1 MYPAAE
7 RYLKYIETTED
18 ERGLINHGLGDWLF
32 YKAETPVDFM
42 ATGFVYWDNLMMAQ
56 MAELTGRVE
65 DRQSIW
71 QKPKSLRNGLTII
84 F

>member
-1 MYPAAE
+1 MRQVYPVAE

-65 DRQSIW
+65 DRQ
-71 QKPKSLRNGLTII
+71 KYLAKSRRA
-84 F
+84 

>member
-1 MYPAAE
+1 MRSFLQSDSTYRAE
-7 RYLKYIETTED
+7 K
-18 ERGLINHGLGDWLF
+18 GDWLF

-56 MAELTGRVE
+56 MAELHGR
-65 DRQSIW
+65 DRRT
-71 QKPKSLRNGLTII
+71 KLRR